1 MQVNSRMSVRFSV
14 RSKIYTNTVF
24 PIFSLPQLSTILQN
38 SSLPISKPSATTF
51 LNIVYLI
58 DRCVKL
64 VLFQTIFC
72 KTCKECHVKIF
83 EKNHKAMPMTM
94 KVSTFSTVFVF
105 QVLIYE
111 NVTYLIYFWE
121 QNFIFFELAISKG
134 NGVVMSGVKMFLLFM
149 IKAVAWEEGANQMH
163 CSPGYSF

>member
-1 MQVNSRMSVRFSV
+1 
-14 RSKIYTNTVF
+14 
-24 PIFSLPQLSTILQN
+24 
-38 SSLPISKPSATTF
+38 
-51 LNIVYLI
+51 
-58 DRCVKL
+58 
-64 VLFQTIFC
+64 
-72 KTCKECHVKIF
+72 
-83 EKNHKAMPMTM
+83 MPM